1 MIAYPVNKI
10 ILLNSF
16 ALKFTNLISKT
27 NKIWENLKGDKTFPL
42 QSRIYNSICV
52 ITIAVMIY
60 SLILSLIIDLN
71 ESLIATVIL
80 IICQLYLYYLSR
92 YKGKTLLSF
101 VFYSIIFNL
110 YFSIAFTLHSGIQGS
125 ALLSFS
131 ICYFISIIIVPK
143 RQYWFWTVANI
154 SLVVGLIAWE
164 YYRPES
170 IQVGYGTRTDR
181 FVDIGSTYIVTV
193 ILILACLSYI
203 INNYN
208 QERQIAENNA
218 FRLAQLNK
226 QKNDLISIISHDFN
240 APLNNINNYLYVLN
254 NIALEETAKS
264 KYQADLSRMTF
275 DTQNLLLNLLSWAK
289 SNMDG
294 MKYQLEPVN
303 VHDSM
308 VDTLSI
314 YQKIA
319 AEKHINLNYNIPDDI
334 SIIANLE
341 MVEIIFR
348 NLISNAIK
356 FTPVDGVIRIFLET
370 ENGFHKISISDTGL
384 GISKEKQPFIFETE
398 LSTTFGTERER
409 GVGLGLKICKEFT
422 ENLGGQI
429 WFSSE
434 VGVGTTFCVR
444 FAVA

>member
-1 MIAYPVNKI
+1 
-10 ILLNSF
+10 
-16 ALKFTNLISKT
+16 
-27 NKIWENLKGDKTFPL
+27 
-42 QSRIYNSICV
+42 
-52 ITIAVMIY
+52 MIY

-71 ESLIATVIL
+71 ESLIATIL
-80 IICQLYLYYLSR
+80 LIVCQLFLYYLSR

-125 ALLSFS
+125 VLLSFS

-143 RQYWFWTVANI
+143 RQYWFWTAANL

-164 YYRPES
+164 YYHPET

-208 QERQIAENNA
+208 QERQIAENNSLV
-218 FRLAQLNK
+218 LAQLNK

-254 NIALEETAKS
+254 NMDLEDAAKK
-264 KYQADLSRMTF
+264 KYEKDLGRMTF

-289 SNMDG
+289 SNMEG
-294 MKYQLEPVN
+294 MKYHLESVN
-303 VHDSM
+303 VHDNLQ
-308 VDTLSI
+308 DTLNV
-314 YQKIA
+314 YKKIA
-319 AEKHINLNYNIPDDI
+319 EEKHITLTYNIPDNI
-334 SIIANLE
+334 SIVANFE
-341 MVEIIFR
+341 MVEIICR
-348 NLISNAIK
+348 NLINNAVK
-356 FTPVDGVIRIFLET
+356 FTPANGDIHISSET
-370 ENGFHKISISDTGL
+370 MTGFHTISISDTGL
-384 GISKEKQPFIFETE
+384 GIPEEKQSSIFETE
-398 LSTTFGTERER
+398 ASTTFGTNRER
-409 GVGLGLKICKEFT
+409 GTGLGLKICKEFT
-422 ENLGGQI
+422 QSLGGEI

-434 VGVGTTFCVR
+434 AGVGTTFYVK
-444 FAVA
+444 FAAAA